1 MTVLSPGFF
10 VSELRKLQFP
20 NTFNPYTDQ
29 CDVYDKREAP
39 ALRTQMI
46 LEILTAASDMDIDA
60 IWIGRDL
67 GHRGGRRTGL
77 ALTDDLRFADH
88 LQRWEVEIERPT
100 SGPLVP
106 ERTAAVVWEML
117 DQISEVVFLWNI
129 FPLHPFPAGNT
140 FGNRAH
146 NAVERKA
153 GEELLRF
160 LLALLN
166 PRRVVAV
173 GNDAAKVLDTVGADI
188 EVSAVRHPSYG
199 GENVFRE
206 QVAALYGL
214 VLNPA
219 RS

>member
-1 MTVLSPGFF
+1 MTVLNPGFF

-29 CDVYDKREAP
+29 CDVHDKREAP
-39 ALRTQMI
+39 KLRAQMI
-46 LEILTAASDMDIDA
+46 LEVLTAARDTDIDA

-106 ERTAAVVWEML
+106 ERTATVVWEML

-146 NAVERKA
+146 NAVERRA
-153 GEELLRF
+153 GEELLRL

-173 GNDAAKVLDTVGADI
+173 GNDAAKVLDTVRADI
-188 EVSAVRHPSYG
+188 QVCAVRHPSYG
-199 GENVFRE
+199 GETIFRE
-206 QVAALYGL
+206 QMAALYGL
-214 VLNPA
+214 GA
-219 RS
+219 QS

>member
-10 VSELRKLQFP
+10 VSELRKLRFP

-29 CDVYDKREAP
+29 CDVYDKCEAP
-39 ALRTQMI
+39 ELRTQMI

-173 GNDAAKVLDTVGADI
+173 GNDAARVLDTVGADI

>member
-1 MTVLSPGFF
+1 MTVLSPGAF

-20 NTFNPYTDQ
+20 NAFNPYTDQ
-29 CDVYDKREAP
+29 CAVYDKQEAP
-39 ALRTQMI
+39 ELRTQMI

-77 ALTDDLRFADH
+77 ALTDDLRFANH
-88 LQRWEVEIERPT
+88 LQRWEVKIERPT

-117 DQISEVVFLWNI
+117 DQISEVVFLWNV

-140 FGNRAH
+140 LGNRAH

-153 GEELLRF
+153 GKELLRL

-173 GNDAAKVLDTVGADI
+173 GNDAAKVLEVIAADI
-188 EVSAVRHPSYG
+188 EVCAVRHPSYG
-199 GENVFRE
+199 GETKFRE
-206 QVAALYGL
+206 QVAALYGGITQ
-214 VLNPA
+214 N
-219 RS
+219 S